1 MSKLFIV
8 VEWTWIYYPKVLAKG
23 KLLHTYI
30 RNLRLRENYL
40 PILLFVVILEMMPSC
55 SAFQMYM
62 E

>member
-1 MSKLFIV
+1 V
-8 VEWTWIYYPKVLAKG
+8 VEWTWIYYPKVLAKD
-23 KLLHTYI
+23 KLLRIYI
-30 RNLRLRENYL
+30 RSLRLKENYL